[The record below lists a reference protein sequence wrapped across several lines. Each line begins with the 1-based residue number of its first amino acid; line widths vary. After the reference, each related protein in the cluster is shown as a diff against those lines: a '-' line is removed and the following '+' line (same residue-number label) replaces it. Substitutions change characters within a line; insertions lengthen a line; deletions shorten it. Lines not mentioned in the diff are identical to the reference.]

1 MDSMYRGNL
10 LTKDEFIL
18 KLPELRK
25 TIETDLMNKPL
36 KQDVIIN
43 ALSKLANSINQE
55 ELIQTLTLLGLPKWS
70 IEEYLKVSINSLKK
84 EELENKLLRE
94 LGVNPFKWQSVNN
107 QIEEKKQ
114 PLGVVMHIG
123 AGNALGLA
131 AFSVMEGLLTGN
143 INILKLPEYEG
154 GVSLIILAKLI
165 EIEPKLK
172 PYIYV
177 INVSSK
183 NELIIN
189 ELIKLVDALVVWGGD
204 DAIQA
209 LRQLTPPTIK
219 IIEWGHRLSFSYF
232 TKSKNE
238 DKDLIELAKD
248 IVLTDQLYCSSPQ
261 CVFYETDNFSEL
273 DDFAQRLS
281 KEISN
286 VSLLY
291 PSSIRPMEV
300 ESQITWIH
308 ELIKMEEILNE
319 KKLFTNKA
327 RDHSVMVDYVPKLK
341 TSPLFRNI
349 WVMPI
354 KRNEII
360 NLLRD
365 EKGHLQTVGLSC
377 EKEELN
383 ELSDIFY
390 SSGVN
395 RVMACGLM
403 SSNYSGEPHDG
414 EYALL
419 RYVRIVNR
427 RSNG

>member
-1 MDSMYRGNL
+1 MMDSMYRGNL

-18 KLPELRK
+18 KLPG
-25 TIETDLMNKPL
+25 L
-36 KQDVIIN
+36 KQVIENDLTNESLDQEIIIN
-43 ALSKLANSINQE
+43 AFSKLATSINQE
-55 ELIQTLTLLGLPKWS
+55 KLMKTLIALGLPKWS
-70 IEEYLKVSINSLKK
+70 IEDYLKVSITSLRK
-84 EELENKLLRE
+84 EELIQKLQRE
-94 LGVNPFKWQSVNN
+94 LGANPFEWKKVSE

-154 GVSLIILAKLI
+154 GVSLEILTKLI

-177 INVSSK
+177 VNVSSQ
-183 NELIIN
+183 NEEIIA

-204 DAIQA
+204 SAIQA
-209 LRQLTPPTIK
+209 LRQLTPPTIP

-232 TKSKNE
+232 TKNKNE
-238 DKDLIELAKD
+238 DKDLNGLAKD

-261 CVFYETDNFSEL
+261 CVFYETSDHDELDNF
-273 DDFAQRLS
+273 AKRLS
-281 KEISN
+281 KEIDK
-286 VSLLY
+286 VSKEY

-300 ESQITWIH
+300 ESQITWTH
-308 ELIKMEEILNE
+308 ELIKMEEILKE
-319 KKLFTNKA
+319 KKLYTNKL
-327 RDHSVMVDYVPKLK
+327 RTHSVMVDYSPKLI

-349 WVMPI
+349 WAMPI
-354 KRNEII
+354 KREEII
-360 NLLRD
+360 KLLRR

-377 EKEELN
+377 DELDYEEL
-383 ELSDIFY
+383 SSIFY
-390 SSGVN
+390 SAGVN
-395 RVMACGLM
+395 RIMALGLM

-427 RSNG
+427 RTK